1 MKKKLESINNNLVSW
16 LNIIF
21 GQEQRYKL
29 KDKKQIQLFR
39 KESYIDIDKKLYEE
53 YSNNE
58 IIMSSID
65 FGLIPL
71 QTIFNPKKLNNFNK
85 KSSYE
90 KLDEITRLEFEKKQ
104 KIKNDTKMKNLI
116 NIENDIQKYKENL
129 NEYFLFKKIEFKF
142 DKDDRNGKLEVYIDD
157 KLISKIFDHTDK
169 IIDLF
174 YNERLNMF
182 ATTSYDSFSC
192 IYIIPN
198 KLFSIIKHP
207 DSLYFDN
214 IFLSSNPFPTIIT
227 FEKHNNIIRSYSL
240 SGLLIKEKRIVEGE
254 DKIEKINIVPLFNL
268 LGGARE
274 DRIKVTNPS
283 NKFYKIFNIPFFDEF
298 LSPTS

>member
-1 MKKKLESINNNLVSW
+1 MKKKLENINNNLIAW

-21 GQEQRYKL
+21 GQEQRYIF
-29 KDKKQIQLFR
+29 KDKKKFQLFR

-53 YSNNE
+53 YSNDE

-90 KLDEITRLEFEKKQ
+90 KLDEISKIEYENINQKKA
-104 KIKNDTKMKNLI
+104 KSKKDKKLKNLI
-116 NIENDIQKYKENL
+116 NIENNIQQYKENL
-129 NEYFLFKKIEFKF
+129 NEYFLYNKKEFKL
-142 DKDDRNGKLEVYIDD
+142 DKDDRNGKLEVFIDG
-157 KLISKIFDHTDK
+157 KLNEIYDHTDK

-214 IFLSSNPFPTIIT
+214 IFLSANPFPTIIT
-227 FEKHNNIIRSYSL
+227 FEKQNNIIRSYSL
-240 SGLLIKEKRIVEGE
+240 SGFLIKEKNIFEGE
-254 DKIEKINIVPLFNL
+254 DKIENITIIPLFNL

-274 DRIKVTNPS
+274 DRIKVSNPS
-283 NKFYKIFNIPFFDEF
+283 NKFYKIFNLPFFDEYQ
-298 LSPTS
+298 